1 MARILSPGLRR
12 RWIRPHHTRWLV
24 AWLLALLIA
33 MWAGAATLAMAGVFV
48 VVFAVGAALISLDS
62 PPPDD
67 EPADSPEIRPNGE

>member
-1 MARILSPGLRR
+1 MLSPGFRW

-24 AWLLALLIA
+24 ACLLALLIA

-67 EPADSPEIRPNGE
+67 EPTGSPEIRPNGE